1 MIQFDLPLTVLRTHC
16 MRSVDPSS
24 LFFHAVVLNNKH
36 EDTNS
41 RRDRRTSD
49 PHSRVSR
56 LPVVGH
62 HLLTPENTIRL
73 IRSRNDE
80 EMLTTHFLTV
90 DIPRQSHSR
99 KETVQRPCC
108 GDAAACPGFRS
119 LDRSHIAIFG
129 ENNYAAE
136 CGVVGINHDITT
148 FVFLVY
154 HGTRLPSGSL
164 RREWRRDHAAVW

>member
-24 LFFHAVVLNNKH
+24 LFFHAVVLHNKH

-49 PHSRVSR
+49 THYRVSR

-62 HLLTPENTIRL
+62 HVLTPENTIRL

-108 GDAAACPGFRS
+108 GDG
-119 LDRSHIAIFG
+119 
-129 ENNYAAE
+129 
-136 CGVVGINHDITT
+136 
-148 FVFLVY
+148 
-154 HGTRLPSGSL
+154 
-164 RREWRRDHAAVW
+164 AAVRGFDHLTAAILPYLAKTTTQQNAGLWGSTTTSRRLCF